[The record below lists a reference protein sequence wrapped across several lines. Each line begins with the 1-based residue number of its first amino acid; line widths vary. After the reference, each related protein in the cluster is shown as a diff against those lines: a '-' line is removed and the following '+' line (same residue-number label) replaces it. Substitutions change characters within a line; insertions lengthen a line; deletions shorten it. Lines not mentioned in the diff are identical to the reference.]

1 MTTQLLTSLKTPK
14 RLAVLTAL
22 VLLTAASL
30 SALWWPHVTS
40 AATSL
45 TAPDPVTAAWEKA
58 RAAGSYHFTSD
69 VVQKIIP
76 VASLTNVGRSS
87 RSDALYLE
95 GQNDLRAQTMELTLW
110 SQGGS
115 ALNADSGVSLRT
127 ENGKTFTRRGNE
139 AWQESDNFV
148 DGFAPQGDFLGYLAA
163 IRDVTAGATETRSGV
178 TFTPYRFTIDGPAF
192 AAYMHEQM
200 IAALRAKGELP
211 PGVQLEAPA
220 YYRDMLGSGELWVG
234 ENGLPVRQI
243 LDLRFPEQNAERVE
257 AAITVNFSN
266 YGAEQTGLLTL
277 LRTGQWQGAWLVLPS
292 RLPDL
297 TGLWLGLTLSVAACL
312 VVRYRRTRAVQTA
325 IVTAVIVSQV
335 IGPLLSATSQ
345 TRFFDSYR
353 AKAAAQEEQQAA
365 ATSERDI
372 RAAVQAAPEFK
383 PHQNPLENR
392 DQQWEIERLGDY
404 EIAAQAPNLSV
415 SQSPNL
421 QVSDPGTDT
430 DGDTLTDFTE
440 LRIDTSEVISDTDD
454 DGLNDNLEVNG
465 FSLGGQTWYTDPNV
479 TDSNN
484 DGQSDVVEWGIDSA
498 TGLPQATPRDTDSDG
513 LPDLFDPDN
522 DNDGVADRVDSAPFA
537 KGAATYSEANPLQL
551 TINNLALDKPTFVD
565 FQIRP
570 TDPKNLW
577 FAYNVLD
584 WPQHSVGQMR
594 DVDGK
599 TYADVAAATGR
610 TADASESNGD
620 MKLLPMLEIRIPIT
634 SANLPSQAELTPF
647 NISVNDFTADGQTK
661 VAYVP
666 LSMVNDPL
674 TGERVAFSGQMRY
687 KPTGSWSVPHSVR
700 LAWVVQTLNDL
711 PCDPKA
717 ADAAAQGCQSDGYIH
732 NQPAMLHSYYDNW
745 TLTGLSVR
753 EDNGAST
760 AIVYE
765 DPSVDPNKKDEAP
778 LWGLTDALSE
788 HFLKA
793 RDANNDG
800 VRDLNV
806 SDLPARFD
814 RDNNPSAAQRFEI
827 PNILQVVTNS
837 YTTADE
843 ATMTTAMTTTRNILD
858 TAFKTSVQA
867 DNAIKPLLLFVSENN
882 LRAVGLDQV
891 VGNEGYATQSG
902 ATVSLNLAPTP
913 ATALP
918 VTVNAN
924 LKWMAYC
931 GANGTN
937 VTWRPCTSDEYADT
951 IEARYAN
958 APSLPDDTEP
968 AEAPGRMMLA
978 LSYYFTLVGGYQAQL
993 QEGTVIASSRYALE
1007 GESDTTTRIRLA
1019 IQGAAPLPQI
1029 VVQALIHIAVASG
1042 DTKASLTT
1050 QIKETL
1056 KGLGN
1061 TYYKEQKALAGLAID
1076 ADGNPITQTKA
1087 QIRAIKLNPGSTIP
1101 IKFARYAAA
1110 APVGSAIMLLTTVLS
1125 QNPDL
1130 DVPTRAVLGA
1140 IGAAITVA
1148 TTIYI
1153 PAATA
1158 SDLYKFQL
1166 FTYDPKKPNNVK
1178 PSMAKIISVNLLK
1191 DVTRKAAFA
1200 VGLVVS
1206 VALIWGFFGYAAG
1219 SSGLAAGSPELN
1231 KAAAEAIAATV
1242 VAVLLAL
1249 LSATFIGTIIVGIIS
1264 VIDTI
1269 LNLICELGVSQLR
1282 LQGGFYGGACFSLT
1296 TSATKVLAYFL
1307 YNYEPMIDTSR
1318 SDLMVAGSPNVT
1330 LTDPTKGYVPA
1341 NTLTLNLPVTTTV
1354 VHKDPDPV
1362 NGLLINF
1369 YLWLYSP
1376 DNIRSSTFKYGLSR
1390 GAAVNQAV
1398 ELNQMTGAW
1407 QDVREDHKYVLTPMY
1422 RGVAVTNPAPLTGI
1436 PLPQGINSS
1445 VPFSLTMDF
1454 AIPAYECF
1462 LIPIPYGFVVIPTPI
1477 CHTRV
1482 LKNSNTMPI
1491 TELKYD
1497 VLPNTLSEFLTL
1509 TNKPG
1514 GGLGQSW
1521 DTRFPGLA
1529 DADGDGLRSTAVNGL
1544 DPNDNTW
1551 DADGDGLSDRFELNL
1566 QAAGVAYSPLL
1577 RDTDGDGLTD
1587 KQEATFS
1594 TDPLM
1599 VDTDNDGLSDGVEI
1613 RHQVYD
1619 VNGNL
1624 TAAWSGGWQVT
1635 INSTPALTVWVSSD
1649 PFNTDGDQDGISDQ
1663 AEKELAANANAA
1675 LRVDNRGI
1683 PYHPTVRN
1691 TPPLT
1696 ILTSS
1701 DAFNGYIG
1709 PNQGFQYTTTVIAN
1723 VPVAPGVLNISAPAF
1738 VGGAPNPL
1746 LLDFTGTSTVTRAA
1760 GFTVANN
1767 SGSQSF
1773 TLTSTVNTRLPN
1785 TSSTPWVWQTPSSEA
1800 GLGAFSTRLGRSI
1813 QLAALA
1819 DRQDSYRLAGV
1830 ASALAGAGD
1839 VFGYNLPDGTVT
1851 LLDTD
1856 AAGATSIRSETPAT
1870 VACNLRNYCLV
1881 IWEKKPT
1888 GTGLGDLMGVV
1899 IQPGGNVATAA
1910 VTIAAGT
1917 TNSSSNSNPKVASDG
1932 TNFLVA
1938 WQQGLT
1944 LSGANV
1950 TYRTNLMTRLYR
1962 EDGLPL
1968 TAAIMLPNEQI
1979 DATPTTSASIAGV
1992 NGSKDRRQQLD
2003 LDWLNGRYR
2012 LTRWI
2017 DLGAAAT
2024 VPAADVNLTE
2034 NGVATTNRQI
2044 TWRDIDANGAL
2055 IANSKFTVSGLLS
2068 GYPTDLSL
2076 SYHPS
2081 TNRVLL
2087 VVAGADTVE
2096 ASPVI
2101 AARSFAGTGTTVSRS
2116 YTLLSTDATNNV
2128 ETVYY
2133 PSQQG
2138 YLIGW
2143 SPTSNATNFTYK
2155 LYDSDVNELT
2165 QFGTPP
2171 AVTWPAATNTTVGAA
2186 LACPAVS
2193 SQPVLDLG
2201 FEELPAPNGPPS
2213 EFPDNSGYNTAVFC
2227 DAGQCPAAGVTG
2239 APNATRSD
2247 YALRFDG
2254 VNDQIFVN
2262 RTLTDDFTIAMW
2274 VKTNATAATA
2284 TLIDQGLAGS
2294 TGWSVFLNG
2303 ANIIVQVGDQQVVT
2317 SGGGINDN
2325 QWHFITI
2332 TRNRATG
2339 AVTIYKDGT
2348 VLAGRSPL
2356 STAALTGQSNI
2367 WVGGIATNQS
2377 QYAYKGDMDALQL
2390 YPMTLTASTI
2400 QALYNRTL
2408 QSYCVA
2414 AGVTA
2419 TGNTFP
2425 WSRFGLQQQDIRGG
2439 RLTASAGLK
2448 VMVDDK
2454 GPEAQL
2460 TSHATNAFVA
2470 ADTVIG
2476 GTASDFT
2483 GVGVGK
2489 VEVSTDNGV
2498 TWQTATGA
2506 NTWSFSLAG
2515 LSGLL
2520 PIRVRATDLVGNV
2533 GPASGTINV
2542 TVDTTAPALTID
2554 TLAATLKP
2562 TKNAAGQWQVGLRGT
2577 ATDSGGLKAGSL
2589 VVKLTQASGV
2599 GVDQSQQATTV
2610 NGGSWNLNYLLAP
2623 GLFDPTG
2630 AYTVTIQVDDAVGNR
2645 TLMAPKIVRLDA
2657 TGPVAALSATDLAR
2671 TVISQTVTIGGVISD
2686 TNSIVGLDR
2695 AEIAFTPID
2704 QIAALPVGLTSTQAE
2719 AQLNRQWRPVTLAQ
2733 LGAGVAQTTWRVAI
2747 PTGLEDSY
2755 QIDLRGYDWL
2765 GNVSITSGLWQG
2777 IIDTRD
2783 PRVVMNATATGA
2795 TYVNTADNTQRYEV
2809 RFVCGVQDRNL
2820 NEASFVCPGEGLAQ
2834 AVRSFDNN
2842 PALQALFPDLTLRTG
2857 LAISY
2862 TLWTTTTTPAAT
2874 AHACD
2879 TFGRCTQAS
2888 TPSTGSGA
2896 GGVVTAAGAELV
2908 EAAAAPGAPLA
2919 VIVNP
2924 THNSFVAAGSVL
2936 SVTVAAEAGAGL
2948 KEVTIKLDN
2957 ATVQTLSFAQ
2967 SPAITRTVRTINV
2980 PVTTEGP
2987 HTLVAQATAWDNSS
3001 QSTLFP
3007 VVFTLDQNAP
3017 VVTIDASA
3025 LTIADTWQAQSGVL
3039 RFNGN
3044 ASDSVGLAAVQIKE
3058 GDNEFTDA
3066 TFGNGTWRVALPVED
3081 PEGRNVVIT
3090 VRAIDRAGRIT
3101 TISQQIAT
3109 DLSAVDAPDTRIIAG
3124 PANPSAVNSASFV
3137 FTSTVS
3143 AFECSLDDGVYT
3155 PCATPTTY
3163 NDLSKGSHTFR
3174 VRAIDSRGLPDLSPA
3189 EYTWTVNA
3197 TALDVTITNAPATP
3211 TSSRSASFAFSGNGA
3226 SYECSLDGA
3235 AFAACVSPANYSGLS
3250 NGEHSFLVRAR
3261 NGGSIGAAARHLWTI
3276 ANAVPVAASQTISTT
3291 QDKAVAITLT
3301 ATDEDAL
3308 IYRIVSQPDHGLL
3321 LGTPPALSYTP
3332 NTGFVGMD
3340 SFTFVASDGQSEA
3353 APALVTINVGALP
3366 PPTTANVTI
3375 LLDMQP
3381 NSAVNQ
3387 SFVGSL
3393 GAFMLDDASPDD
3405 NDGIAN
3411 RRTFTVA
3418 PGSYTV
3424 RHNKTAWVTTALA
3437 CTPTTG
3443 AVIDLNAGSVAL
3455 TLAAGNNV
3463 TCTFTQV
3470 RSAQITARAFED
3482 RVRIGTNL
3490 GKRNAGD
3497 PWLPGRSL
3505 TLFTTPGAP
3514 VATLVT
3520 EGTAVAGLFEA
3531 VFRFLRPGAYMLCT
3545 TLPAGWTTTTPPAI
3559 DPAYGQACKPVTLN
3573 PGQAATLLFG
3583 AYPPVVAAESESFTP
3598 EEEVITDDDTLI
3610 DLPEDT
3616 TEETPGAMVN
3626 QIFLPLAAR

>member
-1 MTTQLLTSLKTPK
+1 MTTQLRTFLKTPR
-14 RLAVLTAL
+14 RLALLTAL
-22 VLLTAASL
+22 LLLAAVSL
-30 SALWWPHVTS
+30 GALWWPHVTS
-40 AATSL
+40 AATRL

-69 VVQKIIP
+69 VVQKTIP
-76 VASLTNVGRSS
+76 VASLVNVGRSS
-87 RSDALYLE
+87 RSEALYLE
-95 GQNDLRAQTMELTLW
+95 GQNDLRTQSLELTLW

-115 ALNADSGVSLRT
+115 AFNADSGVSMRT
-127 ENGKTFTRRGNE
+127 ADGKSYTRRGNE
-139 AWQESDNFV
+139 PWQESDNV
-148 DGFAPQGDFLGYLAA
+148 TEGFAPGGDFLGYLAA
-163 IRDVTAGATETRSGV
+163 IRDVTTGATETRSGI
-178 TFTPYRFTIDGPAF
+178 TFTRYGFTLDGPAF

-220 YYRDMLGSGELWVG
+220 YYRDMTGSGELWVG
-234 ENGLPVRQI
+234 TNGLPVRQI
-243 LDLRFPEQNAERVE
+243 LNMRFPEQKEERVE

-266 YGAEQTGLLTL
+266 YGAEQMGLLTL
-277 LRTGQWQGAWLVLPS
+277 LRTGQWKGAWLVLPS
-292 RLPDL
+292 RIPDL
-297 TGLWLGLTLSVAACL
+297 AGLWLGLALSIAAFL
-312 VVRYRRTRAVQTA
+312 VMRYRRVRAVQTA
-325 IVTAVIVSQV
+325 IVSAVIVSQV
-335 IGPLLSATSQ
+335 VGPLLSVTTQ

-365 ATSERDI
+365 AQTQQTLQSKVL
-372 RAAVQAAPEFK
+372 AGPEFN
-383 PHQNPLENR
+383 PHQNLVESVASGQSSV
-392 DQQWEIERLGDY
+392 DSGHWES
-404 EIAAQAPNLSV
+404 APAAPNLTV
-415 SQSPNL
+415 SPSPSL
-421 QVSDPGTDT
+421 QVADPGTDT
-430 DGDTLTDFTE
+430 DKDGLTDFTE
-440 LRIDTSEVISDTDD
+440 VRIDTSEVISDTDD

-465 FSLGGQTWYTDPNV
+465 FQMGGQTWYTDPNV

-484 DGQSDVVEWGIDSA
+484 DGQSDIVEWGIDSS

-522 DNDGVADRVDSAPFA
+522 DNDGVSDRVDAAPFA

-599 TYADVAAATGR
+599 TYADFAAATGR

-666 LSMVNDPL
+666 LTMVNDLL

-753 EDNGAST
+753 EENGVST

-765 DPSVDPNKKDEAP
+765 DPGVDPNKKDEAP
-778 LWGLTDALSE
+778 LWALTTALDE
-788 HFLKA
+788 HFLKPH
-793 RDANNDG
+793 DANTDG
-800 VRDLNV
+800 VRDLKL
-806 SDLPARFD
+806 SDFPARFD
-814 RDNNPSAAQRFEI
+814 RDNNPSAAQRFEV
-827 PNILQVVTNS
+827 PNILQVVSNN

-843 ATMTTAMTTTRNILD
+843 AAMTTAMTETVKILD
-858 TAFKTSVQA
+858 TAFKPVVQA
-867 DNAIKPLLLFVSENN
+867 DNAIKPLLLFVTENN
-882 LRAVGLDQV
+882 LRAVGLDQT

-931 GANGTN
+931 GANGNN
-937 VTWRPCTSDEYADT
+937 VTWRPCTSDEVADT

-958 APSLPDDTEP
+958 APSLPDDTDP

-1029 VVQALIHIAVASG
+1029 VVQALIHIAVAG
-1042 DTKASLTT
+1042 GAKNSLPD
-1050 QIKETL
+1050 QIKNTIT
-1056 KGLGN
+1056 GLGK
-1061 TYYKEQKALAGLAID
+1061 TYYQEQKALAGLAID

-1087 QIRAIKLNPGSTIP
+1087 QIKAIKLNPGSTIP

-1158 SDLYKFQL
+1158 ADLYKFQL
-1166 FTYDPKKPNNVK
+1166 FTYDPKKPNDVK
-1178 PSMAKIISVNLLK
+1178 PSMAKIISNNLLK

-1282 LQGGFYGGACFSLT
+1282 VQGGFYGGACFSIT

-1398 ELNQMTGAW
+1398 DLNQMTGAW

-1422 RGVAVTNPAPLTGI
+1422 RGVATTNPAPLTGI

-1454 AIPAYECF
+1454 AVPAYECF

-1509 TNKPG
+1509 TGKPG

-1521 DTRFPGLA
+1521 DARFPGLA

-1544 DPNDNTW
+1544 DPNDSTW

-1566 QAAGVAYSPLL
+1566 RAAGTAYSPLL

-1587 KQEATFS
+1587 KQEAEIS
-1594 TDPLM
+1594 TDPTLA
-1599 VDTDNDGLSDGVEI
+1599 DTDNDGLSDGVEV

-1619 VNGNL
+1619 ANGKL
-1624 TAAWSGGWQVT
+1624 TTTWAGGWQVT
-1635 INSTPALTVWVSSD
+1635 INTTPPFTIWVSSD
-1649 PFNTDGDQDGISDQ
+1649 PFQADSDQDGVSDQ
-1663 AEKELAANANAA
+1663 AEKDLAANANAA
-1675 LRVDNRGI
+1675 LRVDNQGV
-1683 PYHPTVRN
+1683 PYNPTVPN
-1691 TPPLT
+1691 TQPLT
-1696 ILTSS
+1696 VLTQS
-1701 DAFNGYIG
+1701 DTFNGYVG
-1709 PNQGFQYTTTVIAN
+1709 RGQSFQYTTTVIAN
-1723 VPVAPGVLNISAPAF
+1723 VPVAPGVLNITAPAF
-1738 VGGAPNPL
+1738 VGGDPNPRP
-1746 LLDFTGTSTVTRAA
+1746 LDFTGTSTVTQAV
-1760 GFTVANN
+1760 GFTVAGNA
-1767 SGSQSF
+1767 SAQSF
-1773 TLTSTVNTRLPN
+1773 NLLSTVNTRLPD

-1800 GLGAFSTRLGRSI
+1800 GLGAFSSRLGRFI
-1813 QLAALA
+1813 NLAALT

-1830 ASALAGAGD
+1830 ALSLVGGGD
-1839 VFGYNLPDGTVT
+1839 LFGYNLPDGTTT

-1856 AAGATSIRSETPAT
+1856 AAGATSIRSETPAA

-1888 GTGLGDLMGVV
+1888 GTGIGDLMGVV

-1910 VTIAAGT
+1910 FTIAAGT
-1917 TNSSSNSNPKVASDG
+1917 TNSSSNSNPRVASDG

-1944 LSGANV
+1944 LSGTNV

-1962 EDGLPL
+1962 ENGLPL

-2076 SYHPS
+2076 SYHPIA
-2081 TNRVLL
+2081 NRVLL
-2087 VVAGADTVE
+2087 VVAGADSVE

-2165 QFGTPP
+2165 QFGAPP

-2193 SQPVLDLG
+2193 SQPVLDLP

-2213 EFPDNSGYNTAVFC
+2213 EFTDNSGYNTAVFC

-2274 VKTNATAATA
+2274 VKTDATTATA

-2332 TRNRATG
+2332 TRNRALG
-2339 AVTIYKDGT
+2339 SVTIYKDGT
-2348 VLAGRSPL
+2348 VLASRSPL
-2356 STAALTGQSNI
+2356 STAALTGQGNI

-2439 RLTASAGLK
+2439 RDGNRQHLPL
-2448 VMVDDK
+2448 V
-2454 GPEAQL
+2454 
-2460 TSHATNAFVA
+2460 AFWFA
-2470 ADTVIG
+2470 
-2476 GTASDFT
+2476 
-2483 GVGVGK
+2483 
-2489 VEVSTDNGV
+2489 
-2498 TWQTATGA
+2498 ATGH
-2506 NTWSFSLAG
+2506 
-2515 LSGLL
+2515 
-2520 PIRVRATDLVGNV
+2520 
-2533 GPASGTINV
+2533 
-2542 TVDTTAPALTID
+2542 
-2554 TLAATLKP
+2554 
-2562 TKNAAGQWQVGLRGT
+2562 
-2577 ATDSGGLKAGSL
+2577 
-2589 VVKLTQASGV
+2589 
-2599 GVDQSQQATTV
+2599 
-2610 NGGSWNLNYLLAP
+2610 
-2623 GLFDPTG
+2623 
-2630 AYTVTIQVDDAVGNR
+2630 
-2645 TLMAPKIVRLDA
+2645 
-2657 TGPVAALSATDLAR
+2657 
-2671 TVISQTVTIGGVISD
+2671 
-2686 TNSIVGLDR
+2686 
-2695 AEIAFTPID
+2695 
-2704 QIAALPVGLTSTQAE
+2704 
-2719 AQLNRQWRPVTLAQ
+2719 
-2733 LGAGVAQTTWRVAI
+2733 
-2747 PTGLEDSY
+2747 
-2755 QIDLRGYDWL
+2755 
-2765 GNVSITSGLWQG
+2765 
-2777 IIDTRD
+2777 TR
-2783 PRVVMNATATGA
+2783 
-2795 TYVNTADNTQRYEV
+2795 
-2809 RFVCGVQDRNL
+2809 
-2820 NEASFVCPGEGLAQ
+2820 
-2834 AVRSFDNN
+2834 RS
-2842 PALQALFPDLTLRTG
+2842 P
-2857 LAISY
+2857 
-2862 TLWTTTTTPAAT
+2862 
-2874 AHACD
+2874 
-2879 TFGRCTQAS
+2879 
-2888 TPSTGSGA
+2888 
-2896 GGVVTAAGAELV
+2896 
-2908 EAAAAPGAPLA
+2908 
-2919 VIVNP
+2919 
-2924 THNSFVAAGSVL
+2924 
-2936 SVTVAAEAGAGL
+2936 
-2948 KEVTIKLDN
+2948 
-2957 ATVQTLSFAQ
+2957 
-2967 SPAITRTVRTINV
+2967 
-2980 PVTTEGP
+2980 
-2987 HTLVAQATAWDNSS
+2987 
-3001 QSTLFP
+3001 
-3007 VVFTLDQNAP
+3007 
-3017 VVTIDASA
+3017 
-3025 LTIADTWQAQSGVL
+3025 
-3039 RFNGN
+3039 
-3044 ASDSVGLAAVQIKE
+3044 
-3058 GDNEFTDA
+3058 
-3066 TFGNGTWRVALPVED
+3066 
-3081 PEGRNVVIT
+3081 
-3090 VRAIDRAGRIT
+3090 
-3101 TISQQIAT
+3101 
-3109 DLSAVDAPDTRIIAG
+3109 
-3124 PANPSAVNSASFV
+3124 
-3137 FTSTVS
+3137 
-3143 AFECSLDDGVYT
+3143 
-3155 PCATPTTY
+3155 
-3163 NDLSKGSHTFR
+3163 
-3174 VRAIDSRGLPDLSPA
+3174 
-3189 EYTWTVNA
+3189 
-3197 TALDVTITNAPATP
+3197 
-3211 TSSRSASFAFSGNGA
+3211 
-3226 SYECSLDGA
+3226 
-3235 AFAACVSPANYSGLS
+3235 
-3250 NGEHSFLVRAR
+3250 
-3261 NGGSIGAAARHLWTI
+3261 
-3276 ANAVPVAASQTISTT
+3276 
-3291 QDKAVAITLT
+3291 
-3301 ATDEDAL
+3301 
-3308 IYRIVSQPDHGLL
+3308 
-3321 LGTPPALSYTP
+3321 
-3332 NTGFVGMD
+3332 
-3340 SFTFVASDGQSEA
+3340 
-3353 APALVTINVGALP
+3353 
-3366 PPTTANVTI
+3366 
-3375 LLDMQP
+3375 
-3381 NSAVNQ
+3381 
-3387 SFVGSL
+3387 
-3393 GAFMLDDASPDD
+3393 
-3405 NDGIAN
+3405 
-3411 RRTFTVA
+3411 
-3418 PGSYTV
+3418 
-3424 RHNKTAWVTTALA
+3424 
-3437 CTPTTG
+3437 
-3443 AVIDLNAGSVAL
+3443 
-3455 TLAAGNNV
+3455 
-3463 TCTFTQV
+3463 
-3470 RSAQITARAFED
+3470 
-3482 RVRIGTNL
+3482 
-3490 GKRNAGD
+3490 
-3497 PWLPGRSL
+3497 
-3505 TLFTTPGAP
+3505 
-3514 VATLVT
+3514 
-3520 EGTAVAGLFEA
+3520 
-3531 VFRFLRPGAYMLCT
+3531 
-3545 TLPAGWTTTTPPAI
+3545 
-3559 DPAYGQACKPVTLN
+3559 YGQCRLK
-3573 PGQAATLLFG
+3573 GDG
-3583 AYPPVVAAESESFTP
+3583 
-3598 EEEVITDDDTLI
+3598 
-3610 DLPEDT
+3610 
-3616 TEETPGAMVN
+3616 
-3626 QIFLPLAAR
+3626 R